1 MFHFLKY
8 VTGTGTAS
16 THEKIEDVSSI
27 ASTPSKPEPP
37 IPVKSKPEPSKS
49 SPGHKEEMQKQV
61 RQTKDRMK
69 LQQESLAH
77 KRKAM
82 GLRRQ
87 GKIEEADAEYE
98 LAKELEKQM
107 EDLDPMHG
115 KEDLGDVAGVDDLL
129 DPQLLAALKGI
140 GFREGDLAGHKA
152 PVNAP
157 PIVVT
162 AQPGNDLASSS
173 KGSIVPLKPAGGGL
187 ETETKQL
194 EEQIRAQ
201 KLQAVQLKR
210 AGKQA
215 EALDKL
221 RGAKLLEK
229 KLLALTS

>member
-1 MFHFLKY
+1 M
-8 VTGTGTAS
+8 
-16 THEKIEDVSSI
+16 SSI
-27 ASTPSKPEPP
+27 VHTTPSR
-37 IPVKSKPEPSKS
+37 PEPSISVKTS
-49 SPGHKEEMQKQV
+49 PSSKSPGHKEEMQKQV

-87 GKIEEADAEYE
+87 GKVEEADAEYE

-129 DPQLLAALKGI
+129 DPQLLAALKGV
-140 GFREGDLAGHKA
+140 GFREGDLTGHGGPINVIGQPRSSDVGSSSRSS
-152 PVNAP
+152 PVAP
-157 PIVVT
+157 P
-162 AQPGNDLASSS
+162 
-173 KGSIVPLKPAGGGL
+173 KPAGSGAL
-187 ETETKQL
+187 EAEKKQL

-215 EALDKL
+215 EALDRL
-221 RGAKLLEK
+221 RGAKQLEK
-229 KLLALTS
+229 RLLALTS

>member
-1 MFHFLKY
+1 MEEF
-8 VTGTGTAS
+8 AS
-16 THEKIEDVSSI
+16 T
-27 ASTPSKPEPP
+27 AYTTPSRPEPP
-37 IPVKSKPEPSKS
+37 SVSVKTSPPSK

-87 GKIEEADAEYE
+87 GKVEEADAEYE

-115 KEDLGDVAGVDDLL
+115 KEELGAVAGVEDLL
-129 DPQLLAALKGI
+129 DPQLLAALKGV
-140 GFREGDLAGHKA
+140 GFKEGDLNG

-157 PIVVT
+157 TGVT
-162 AQPGNDLASSS
+162 GQPRSSEVGSSSRSTVASSRPAS
-173 KGSIVPLKPAGGGL
+173 IGSL
-187 ETETKQL
+187 EAERKQL

-210 AGKQA
+210 AGKQG
-215 EALDKL
+215 EALEKL
-221 RGAKLLEK
+221 RGAKQLEK
-229 KLLALTS
+229 RLLTLTS